1 MESRNFI
8 LPLILVSPFLMAPLC
23 SDSDFLILEQETAGL
38 TDGSDGLDP
47 NIPEEDSAANEVDDK
62 LLEADLKKDIRA
74 LRALEKKFEPIKI
87 QIAWGSSKH
96 LDDVKE
102 YTFDS
107 EEEYLA
113 FLKGVDESNGWMDYD
128 TIGNH
133 QCNWPNIE
141 MWKRQYCPEEK
152 SDE

>member
-1 MESRNFI
+1 MNNLSKEELDLLKSCVVEMRAI
-8 LPLILVSPFLMAPLC
+8 LY
-23 SDSDFLILEQETAGL
+23 TGL
-38 TDGSDGLDP
+38 SQGVDAVNSKTQLGFHY
-47 NIPEEDSAANEVDDK
+47 ENE
-62 LLEADLKKDIRA
+62 LDLKKDYRKLKA
-74 LRALEKKFEPIKI
+74 LLRKFEPIKI
-87 QIAWGSSKH
+87 HIACGSSKH

-107 EEEYLA
+107 DEEYLA
-113 FLKGVDESNGWMDYD
+113 YLKGVDESNGWMDYD

-152 SDE
+152 SDG

>member
-1 MESRNFI
+1 MNNLSKEELDLLKSCVVEMRAILYTGLSQGVDAVNSKTQLGFHYESE
-8 LPLILVSPFLMAPLC
+8 L
-23 SDSDFLILEQETAGL
+23 
-38 TDGSDGLDP
+38 
-47 NIPEEDSAANEVDDK
+47 
-62 LLEADLKKDIRA
+62 DLKKDYRKLKA
-74 LRALEKKFEPIKI
+74 LLRKFEPIKI

-113 FLKGVDESNGWMDYD
+113 FLKGVDESNGWLDYD
-128 TIGNH
+128 TIGYH

-152 SDE
+152 NNG

>member
-1 MESRNFI
+1 MNNLSKEELHLLKGCVVEMKHI
-8 LPLILVSPFLMAPLC
+8 LS
-23 SDSDFLILEQETAGL
+23 TGL
-38 TDGSDGLDP
+38 SQGVDAVNSKTQLGFHY
-47 NIPEEDSAANEVDDK
+47 ENE
-62 LLEADLKKDIRA
+62 LDLKKDVRA
-74 LRALEKKFEPIKI
+74 LRNLEKKFEPIKI

-113 FLKGVDESNGWMDYD
+113 FLKGVDESNGWLDYD
-128 TIGNH
+128 TIGKH
-133 QCNWPNIE
+133 GQCHWPDIE

-152 SDE
+152 SDG

>member
-1 MESRNFI
+1 MNNLSKEELDLLKSCVVEMRAI
-8 LPLILVSPFLMAPLC
+8 LY
-23 SDSDFLILEQETAGL
+23 TGL
-38 TDGSDGLDP
+38 SQGVDAVNSKTQLGFHY
-47 NIPEEDSAANEVDDK
+47 ENE
-62 LLEADLKKDIRA
+62 LDLKKDYRKLKA
-74 LRALEKKFEPIKI
+74 LLRKFEPIKI

-107 EEEYLA
+107 EEEYFA
-113 FLKGVDESNGWMDYD
+113 FLQGVDESNGWMDYD
-128 TIGNH
+128 TIGKH

-152 SDE
+152 SNG

>member
-1 MESRNFI
+1 MNNLSKEELDLLKSCVVEMRAI
-8 LPLILVSPFLMAPLC
+8 LY
-23 SDSDFLILEQETAGL
+23 TGL
-38 TDGSDGLDP
+38 SQG
-47 NIPEEDSAANEVDDK
+47 VDAVNSK
-62 LLEADLKKDIRA
+62 TQLGFHYENVLDLKQDYRKLKA
-74 LRALEKKFEPIKI
+74 LLRKFEPIKI

-113 FLKGVDESNGWMDYD
+113 FLKGVDESNGWLDYD

-152 SDE
+152 SDG

>member
-1 MESRNFI
+1 MNNLSKEELDLLKSCVVEMRAI
-8 LPLILVSPFLMAPLC
+8 LS
-23 SDSDFLILEQETAGL
+23 TGL
-38 TDGSDGLDP
+38 SQGLDAV
-47 NIPEEDSAANEVDDK
+47 NSKTQLGFHYESK
-62 LLEADLKKDIRA
+62 LDLKQDYRKLKA
-74 LRALEKKFEPIKI
+74 LLRKFEPIKI

-128 TIGNH
+128 TIGKH
-133 QCNWPNIE
+133 GQCHWPDIE

-152 SDE
+152 NNG

>member
-1 MESRNFI
+1 MNNLSKEELDLLKSCVVEMRAI
-8 LPLILVSPFLMAPLC
+8 LS
-23 SDSDFLILEQETAGL
+23 TGL
-38 TDGSDGLDP
+38 SQGLDAV
-47 NIPEEDSAANEVDDK
+47 NSKTQLGFHYESE
-62 LLEADLKKDIRA
+62 LDLKKDYRKLKA
-74 LRALEKKFEPIKI
+74 LLRKFEPIKI
-87 QIAWGSSKH
+87 HIAWGSSKY

-113 FLKGVDESNGWMDYD
+113 FLKGVDESNGWLDYD

-152 SDE
+152 SNG

>member
-1 MESRNFI
+1 MNNLSKEELDLLKSCVVEMRAI
-8 LPLILVSPFLMAPLC
+8 LS
-23 SDSDFLILEQETAGL
+23 TGL
-38 TDGSDGLDP
+38 SQGLDAV
-47 NIPEEDSAANEVDDK
+47 NSKTQLGFHYESE
-62 LLEADLKKDIRA
+62 LDLKKDYRKLKA
-74 LRALEKKFEPIKI
+74 LLRKFEPIKI

-113 FLKGVDESNGWMDYD
+113 FLKGVDESNGWLDCD
-128 TIGNH
+128 TIGSH

-152 SDE
+152 NNG